1 MKKVQNEKSEQEK
14 SDYSNYAKKYCF
26 VVYKW
31 ITYRLL
37 IGLGQIVK
45 FLFKFA
51 SIKFC
56 LGEIPLEKLKPF
68 WASHISRNCFTKF
81 I

>member
-1 MKKVQNEKSEQEK
+1 MKKVQNEKSATRKEWLFQLC
-14 SDYSNYAKKYCF
+14 KKYCF